1 MYPIKGLKSNLR
13 IKTFWHKQYSR
24 LNFCIFAKKQYF
36 MNLLKKFSPFYNLAL
51 FYILVSLVLRIV
63 LVFHPITQTS
73 FTFIDSLK
81 IFTIGFVSDLF
92 VFVLATGFLWLYLI
106 FISNSKYY
114 KPYGYIIFGLLVA
127 LFLYIASG
135 KTILNE
141 YGGALPKIGL
151 IFVGIKTLL
160 FGLLLFLPKYRSQIR
175 FWLFTFVMFLYVVFI
190 LQNGISEYFFWN
202 EFGVK
207 YNFIAVNYLVY
218 TNEVI
223 GNIMESYPVIP
234 LFSALFLLAG
244 TVTYFIVK
252 RTRNYIDFIPNFSDK
267 LKLSGIYLSLFGISL
282 LAIPYLAKKENSQNV
297 FANELQSNGIYRFYL
312 AFVNSELD
320 YFKFYKTLPENEA
333 FALLGKQINSI
344 SGVSTL
350 RPIKSDSVETKKNV
364 VLITIESYSADF
376 MKMYGNEQNITPFLD
391 NLAQK
396 SLLFTNLYAVGNRTV
411 RGLEAVTLCF
421 PPTAGESVVKR
432 KDNKDKF
439 STGAVFK
446 QKGYNVK
453 FLYGGDAFFDNMEDF
468 FVGNGYDIVDKK
480 SFTPDEITFANIWG
494 VCDEDMANKAIK
506 VMNTE
511 AKTGKPFFNHWMTV
525 SNHRPFT
532 YPNNKINIPGDAK
545 SRDGG
550 VKYTDYALKKF
561 FEMASKQPW
570 YKNTVFVILADH
582 CASSAGKTE
591 LPVDKYKIPAMI
603 YSPGFIQPQNYT
615 NLMSQID
622 IMPTLFGLLHFNYQS
637 KFFGQDVLKPD
648 YKPRALVATYQDL
661 GLIKDNVLT
670 VLSPKQTV
678 KQFQLTLK
686 PDQKLSPEFQ
696 IYYDQVPLIKERT
709 DLVNET
715 ISYYQTASDIL
726 KKKKYQKLK

>member
-1 MYPIKGLKSNLR
+1 
-13 IKTFWHKQYSR
+13 
-24 LNFCIFAKKQYF
+24 

-51 FYILVSLVLRIV
+51 FYILVSFVLRIV
-63 LVFHPITQTS
+63 LVFHPITQSS
-73 FTFIDSLK
+73 FVFIDTMK
-81 IFTIGFVSDLF
+81 IFLMGLFSDTF
-92 VFVLATGFLWLYLI
+92 VFVIATGFLWLYLI

-114 KPYGYIIFGLLVA
+114 KPYGYIIFVFLVA
-127 LFLYIASG
+127 LLLYIASG

-141 YGGALPKIGL
+141 YGGALPEIGMTF
-151 IFVGIKTLL
+151 IGIKTLL
-160 FGLLLFLPKYRSQIR
+160 FALLLFLPKYRSQIR
-175 FWLFTFVMFLYVVFI
+175 FWLFTFVIFLYVVLI

-234 LFSALFLLAG
+234 LFSGLFLIAG
-244 TVTYFIVK
+244 IVTYFIVK
-252 RTRNYIDFIPNFSDK
+252 RTRNYIDAIPTFTDK
-267 LKLSGIYLSLFGISL
+267 LKLSGIYLALFGISI
-282 LAIPYLAKKENSQNV
+282 LAIPFLAKKENAQNV
-297 FANELQSNGIYRFYL
+297 FTNELQSNGMYRFYL
-312 AFVNSELD
+312 AFMNSELD
-320 YFKFYKTLPENEA
+320 YFKFYKTLPEKEA
-333 FALLGKQINSI
+333 FALLGKQISSI

-350 RPIKSDSVETKKNV
+350 RQIKSDTAETPKNV

-376 MKMYGNEQNITPFLD
+376 MKAYGNEQNITPFLD

-411 RGLEAVTLCF
+411 RGLEAVTLCL

-432 KDNKDKF
+432 KDNENKF
-439 STGAVFK
+439 STGSIFK
-446 QKGYNVK
+446 QKGYDVK

-468 FVGNGYDIVDKK
+468 FTGNSYGIVDKK
-480 SFTPDEITFANIWG
+480 SFTPEEITFANIWG

-532 YPNNKINIPGDAK
+532 YPNDKIDIPGDAK
-545 SRDGG
+545 SREGG

-561 FEMASKQPW
+561 FDMASKQPW

-591 LPVDKYKIPAMI
+591 LPVDKYRIPAMI
-603 YSPGFIQPQNYT
+603 YSPGFIQPQKYT
-615 NLMSQID
+615 NVMSQID
-622 IMPTLFGLLHFNYQS
+622 VMPTLFGLLHFNYQS
-637 KFFGQDVLKPD
+637 KFYGQDVLKSD
-648 YKPRALVATYQDL
+648 YKPRALIATYQDL
-661 GLIKDNVLT
+661 GLIKDNILT
-670 VLSPKQTV
+670 IISPKQAV

-686 PDQKLSPEFQ
+686 SDQKLSLDFQ
-696 IYYDQVPLIKERT
+696 IYYDQVPLSKERT

-715 ISYYQTASDIL
+715 VSYYQTTSDIL
-726 KKKKYQKLK
+726 KKKKYQKLN

>member
-1 MYPIKGLKSNLR
+1 
-13 IKTFWHKQYSR
+13 
-24 LNFCIFAKKQYF
+24 